1 MGERKCNS
9 LDRHQINNPQDKQIL
24 TCLVFFSSHT
34 PPSFPSDVDE
44 LVLATLQLQKK
55 TLEINYG
62 YWSYP
67 RKRRVEAAAS
77 TRQSAGML
85 VGWCAEVEGEACALL
100 PGELSGGEAVVMERD
115 FLRFLLLLP
124 VLAFSER
131 ELWPLS
137 FVFSSLRFP
146 FLWFQVRV
154 YKYGPNKK
162 N

>member
-85 VGWCAEVEGEACALL
+85 VGWCAEVEGEACAR
-100 PGELSGGEAVVMERD
+100 LSNAGISQEWNFIR
-115 FLRFLLLLP
+115 
-124 VLAFSER
+124 
-131 ELWPLS
+131 
-137 FVFSSLRFP
+137 
-146 FLWFQVRV
+146 
-154 YKYGPNKK
+154 KT
-162 N
+162 